1 MQARM
6 MTRIMTTITLNR
18 QELRAAAY
26 AGIER
31 RLSGIAK
38 QRPAYYGADNRHNEW
53 QIDVIGSIAE
63 YAVAKHL
70 NIYWEPATNQ
80 PLADLPG
87 DVGTYQVRST
97 CWPNGQLIIHQRDKA
112 NVPYILAIVNNN
124 TITLKGWLYGHEAK
138 QVGEQREHHDYWIP
152 QQSLHPMEQ
161 LP

>member
-1 MQARM
+1 
-6 MTRIMTTITLNR
+6 MTIITLNR

-31 RLSGIAK
+31 RISGIAK
-38 QRPAYYGADNRHNEW
+38 QRPALYGADTRHNEW

-80 PLADLPG
+80 PLANLPG

-97 CWPNGQLIIHQRDKA
+97 CWPTGQLIVHQRDKA
-112 NVPYILAIVNNN
+112 NAPYILAIVENNL
-124 TITLKGWLYGHEAK
+124 IHLKGWIYGHEAK
-138 QVGEQREHHDYWIP
+138 QLGEQRDHHDYWIP
-152 QQSLHPMEQ
+152 QNKLHPINQ